1 MDSHDMTAGWYQTIL
16 NPSPFP
22 EPINEDTDLC
32 LPKEQEVPCNTKF
45 GFIEKFYS
53 APFFGTA
60 RKILYE

>member
-32 LPKEQEVPCNTKF
+32 LPNNPKF